1 MINPNEL
8 EEGGQPAMPRI
19 SNLVKASYTS
29 SFRGM
34 SNCLYQSKQL
44 FTYRSKSNR
53 FKASFIRVANR

>member
-34 SNCLYQSKQL
+34 SNCLYSPVVPSRTVSRHL
-44 FTYRSKSNR
+44 SSG
-53 FKASFIRVANR
+53 